1 MTIDRQKLREA
12 VTNDQMREEILAD
25 PVVRAEYERL
35 GPRYELI
42 NAIVGARKERG
53 WTQTDLAEACG
64 ASQSA
69 IARLESGDHDPKW
82 STAIRACRAL
92 GLQITINSEP
102 ATLAPASGAA

>member
-1 MTIDRQKLREA
+1 
-12 VTNDQMREEILAD
+12 MRDEMLAD
-25 PVVRAEYERL
+25 PAARAEYERL
-35 GPRYELI
+35 APRYELI
-42 NAIVGARKERG
+42 SAIIGARKVRG

-92 GLQITINSEP
+92 GLQVTINEQS
-102 ATLAPASGAA
+102 TKLAG